1 MSDASGKDDRRALT
15 EEWLHK
21 AHLLSEALP
30 FMQRYADKTIVV
42 KYGGNAMLDAEACKS
57 FARDVVLLHHSGLR
71 PVIVHGGAPQI
82 EFMLERLGIDSSF
95 ADGLRI
101 SDAQTV
107 EVAEM
112 VLSGKINKQLAACLN
127 RVGGAGVGIS
137 GKDANLVRARKVK
150 HSKDLGFVGEPEQI
164 DTSVVVALLNEG
176 MIPVI
181 APVGIDESG
190 NTYNINADTM
200 AGALAAALNATRLL
214 LLTDV
219 SGVLDEKGKLI
230 EEVSLAQ
237 ARHLLEQDGIIAGGM
252 IPKLKTAINAVE
264 SGVEAAAILDGRVQ
278 HALLLELLT
287 AHGAGTLVREVR

>member
-1 MSDASGKDDRRALT
+1 MSDASGKDDKRALA
-15 EEWLHK
+15 EEWLRK

-30 FMQRYADKTIVV
+30 FMQRYAGRTIVI

-71 PVIVHGGAPQI
+71 PVVVHGGAPQI
-82 EFMLERLGIDSSF
+82 KSMLDRLGIDSSF

-107 EVAEM
+107 EIAEM
-112 VLSGKINKQLAACLN
+112 VLSGKINKQLASCLN
-127 RVGGAGVGIS
+127 HVGGAGVGIS
-137 GKDANLVRARKVK
+137 GKDANLVRARKMQ
-150 HSKDLGFVGEPEQI
+150 HSKDLGFVGEPEKI
-164 DTSVVVALLNEG
+164 DPSVVVALLNEG
-176 MIPVI
+176 MIPVV
-181 APVGIDESG
+181 APIGIDESG
-190 NTYNINADTM
+190 STYNINADTM

-219 SGVLDEKGKLI
+219 SGVLDEKGNLI
-230 EEVSLAQ
+230 EEMSLAQ
-237 ARHLLEQDGIIAGGM
+237 AGLLLDQDGIVEGGM
-252 IPKLKTAINAVE
+252 IPKLKTAVKAVE

-287 AHGAGTLVREVR
+287 AHGAGTLVREGR